1 MGYIPLSE
9 AANVG
14 HPPDDASRS
23 MRCIP
28 FSDATDR
35 DKDVYRSVIHI
46 PLSDATGRDE
56 GVACNIRHR
65 RMGGR

>member
-14 HPPDDASRS
+14 HPKDDASRS

-28 FSDATDR
+28 LSDATDR

-46 PLSDATGRDE
+46 PLSDATGLAR
-56 GVACNIRHR
+56 
-65 RMGGR
+65 